1 MLFVWAS
8 LVKMLVCFRFVS
20 EKKRGRLK
28 RVQKEKGRKKKRADE
43 KHTAQFFLGLA
54 AVLGEAAQTFTKNT
68 ARSTGSTTAPKYA
81 QGVRYLKSALEW
93 MRKKGKRK
101 KVKNK
106 TKQEQ

>member
-8 LVKMLVCFRFVS
+8 LVKMLVWFCFVVCFRFVS
-20 EKKRGRLK
+20 EKKKGRLK
-28 RVQKEKGRKKKRADE
+28 RVQKEKGRKKRADE

-93 MRKKGKRK
+93 MRKKEKGKR
-101 KVKNK
+101 
-106 TKQEQ
+106 